1 MKAFAGTI
9 AGTGPLVRLIIRR
22 DRFVM
27 PLWVL
32 PLAVLPVTIAG
43 TMNDLY
49 PTAAERQ
56 SYIDIVTSTPA
67 FLALYGHAFGHDLG
81 AVTAWRL
88 GGTVLFVGLASLLT
102 VIRHTRTE
110 EEAGRRELLGATVV
124 GRQAPLLAALFVTL
138 GADLVLG
145 ALAAAGLVAY
155 GLPAAGSVAF
165 GLSWALF
172 GWVFAAL
179 AAVMAQ
185 ATEGARTARGILVA
199 ILGLCLVL
207 RMAADVG
214 KEDGLSWLSWFT
226 PFGWIQRIHLYSDQR
241 WWVLLLFA
249 GVTAGFVTSA
259 LALSARRDLGSGLLP
274 TRPGH
279 AAATPWLRSPLGLAW
294 RLQRGSLV
302 TWTLGFATLGAVL
315 GGVAQGGVEVIQD
328 NPQLRAVAARL
339 GGTSGLADTYF
350 AAIMGLLGLVA
361 AGYAIGAALRLRNE
375 EANVRLE
382 PVLAVA
388 VSRWRWASSHLT
400 FATVGPAVLLTA
412 AGVAAGLTY
421 GLVSGGVGH
430 EVPRVLGAAV
440 AQLPAV
446 WVLVGIAVALFGVLP
461 RFAASVGWAVL
472 AACVLLEEF
481 GKSLQLSKRVLDLSP
496 FSHIPKVPGGDVT
509 AAPFVW
515 LTLIAAALIAAG
527 LVGFRRRDV
536 L

>member
-1 MKAFAGTI
+1 MNAFARAFAGTG
-9 AGTGPLVRLIIRR
+9 ALVRLILRR
-22 DRFVM
+22 DRFIM

-32 PLAVLPVTIAG
+32 PLAVLPVMIAS

-102 VIRHTRTE
+102 IIRHTRAE

-124 GRQAPLLAALFVTL
+124 GRQAPLFAALFVTL

-155 GLPAAGSVAF
+155 GLPTAGSVAF
-165 GLSWALF
+165 GLSWAMF
-172 GWVFAAL
+172 GWVFAAV

-185 ATEGARTARGILVA
+185 ATEGARTARGISVA

-214 KEDGLSWLSWFT
+214 KEDGLSWVSWLT
-226 PFGWIQRIHLYSDQR
+226 PFGWIQHIHLYSDQR
-241 WWVLLLFA
+241 WWIFLLFA
-249 GVTAGFVTSA
+249 AVAVVFVASA
-259 LALSARRDLGSGLLP
+259 FALSARRDLGSGLLP
-274 TRPGH
+274 TRPGR
-279 AAATPWLRSPLGLAW
+279 AAAAPWLQGPLGLAW
-294 RLQRGSLV
+294 RLQRGSLIA
-302 TWTLGFATLGAVL
+302 WTLGFATLGAIL
-315 GGVAQGGVEVIQD
+315 GSIAQGGIEVIQD

-339 GGTSGLADTYF
+339 GGSSGLADTYF

-375 EANVRLE
+375 EANGRLE
-382 PVLAVA
+382 TVLAA
-388 VSRWRWASSHLT
+388 SVSRWRWASSHLT
-400 FATVGPAVLLTA
+400 FAILGPAVLLTA
-412 AGVAAGLTY
+412 AGLAAGLTY
-421 GLVSGGVGH
+421 GLASGDVGR

-446 WVLVGIAVALFGVLP
+446 WVLAGISAALFGVLP
-461 RFAASVGWAVL
+461 RFATSVGWTVL

-481 GKSLQLSKRVLDLSP
+481 GRPLQLSKRVLDLSP
-496 FSHIPKVPGGDVT
+496 FAHIPKVPGGDVA
-509 AAPFVW
+509 AAPFLW
-515 LTLIAAALIAAG
+515 LTLIAAVLISAG